1 MKTYTRTD
9 GSVVSNE
16 RRNGN
21 GKLSWWLMTTF
32 AGILIFG
39 SLGWMT
45 RLQQEASTT
54 SLETAGLKAS
64 YADVVR
70 RLTSIET
77 KLDRILGWQKHLR

>member
-21 GKLSWWLMTTF
+21 GRLSWWLMTTF

-45 RLQQEASTT
+45 RMQQEITTASVDM
-54 SLETAGLKAS
+54 AGLTSS
-64 YADVVR
+64 YADVIR
-70 RLTSIET
+70 RLASIEA
-77 KLDRILGWQKHLR
+77 KLDLILGWQGHR